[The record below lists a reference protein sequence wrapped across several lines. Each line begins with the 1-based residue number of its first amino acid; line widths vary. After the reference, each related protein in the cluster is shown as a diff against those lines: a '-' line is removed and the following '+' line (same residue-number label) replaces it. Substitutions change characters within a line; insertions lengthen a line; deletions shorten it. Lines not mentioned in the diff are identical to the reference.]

1 MKLLTRLL
9 LTTIIVLLLT
19 YFMSGVRI
27 FATSDFEK
35 FKVALIVAVVM
46 GLLNTFLKP
55 ILVFFTFP
63 VTIFTLG
70 LFLLV
75 INAVMVLICDKVVGG
90 FHVDTF
96 LTALLFSIFL
106 SISQSI
112 LYKMVDDGD
121 DKKDTNKKK
130 DK

>member
-1 MKLLTRLL
+1 MKLLFRLL
-9 LTTIIVLLLT
+9 ITTIIVLLLS
-19 YFMSGVRI
+19 YFMGGVQVDKI
-27 FATSDFEK
+27 TTA
-35 FKVALIVAVVM
+35 VIVAVVM

-75 INAVMVLICDKVVGG
+75 INAVMVLLCDRLVDG
-90 FHVDTF
+90 FDVSSF
-96 LTALLFSIFL
+96 WTALLFSILL

-112 LYKMVDDGD
+112 LYRLV
-121 DKKDTNKKK
+121 KD
-130 DK
+130 